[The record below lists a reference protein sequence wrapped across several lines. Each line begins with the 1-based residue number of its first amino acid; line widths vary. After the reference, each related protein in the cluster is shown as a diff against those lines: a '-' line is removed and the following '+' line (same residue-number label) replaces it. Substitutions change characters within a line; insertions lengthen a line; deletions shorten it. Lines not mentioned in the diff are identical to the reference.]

1 MTGTS
6 IVEQIVSILGAGI
19 TGVASFIGSGLNSL
33 VNDLFFTTTG
43 TGSDAVTTMSMFGI
57 MVVVFAGISLAIGQ
71 PVKADLKSDKNGG
84 CLSYRLIPC

>member
-1 MTGTS
+1 MTGTA

-57 MVVVFAGISLAIGQ
+57 MVVVFAGISLAIGLSRLVVQ
-71 PVKADLKSDKNGG
+71 WLGSLGGKN
-84 CLSYRLIPC
+84 I